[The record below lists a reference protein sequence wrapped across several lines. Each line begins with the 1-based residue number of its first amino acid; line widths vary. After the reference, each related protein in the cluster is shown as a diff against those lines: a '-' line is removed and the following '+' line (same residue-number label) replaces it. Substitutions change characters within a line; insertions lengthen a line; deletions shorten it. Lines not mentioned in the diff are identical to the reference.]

1 MELSIIIEFGRAAKP
16 IQTFHKLVNNIIL
29 THIKSLLVLWSCL
42 LETRA
47 WITQYSGDGLVCLG
61 MEDPKD
67 I

>member
-16 IQTFHKLVNNIIL
+16 IQTFHKLVNNNIV
-29 THIKSLLVLWSCL
+29 THIKSLFFLRSCL

-61 MEDPKD
+61 IEDPED